1 MLKRLKFVDGS
12 QARKLTL
19 LILFTN
25 MTLSTLLILTVCRM
39 SVIHELC
46 SKSPSPQSLCGSVV
60 EHWSSK
66 AQLEFL
72 MGTQISFFDPRSWQD
87 EKHFSLFLYRA
98 QNLSSFLFDLL
109 ISYLFYFYSYWD
121 KSKSDRSF
129 LKNDGDGSNWV
140 KWAFNN
146 VSNAQAMLDNKSE
159 YLVQSNNNNGLWF
172 ELGLHQVLLNL
183 KCFHNVKF
191 RTLR

>member
-1 MLKRLKFVDGS
+1 
-12 QARKLTL
+12 
-19 LILFTN
+19 

-39 SVIHELC
+39 SVIHELR

-72 MGTQISFFDPRSWQD
+72 MGTQFFFWPTLVTR
-87 EKHFSLFLYRA
+87 HHSLFLYRA
-98 QNLSSFLFDLL
+98 QNLPSFLFDLL
-109 ISYLFYFYSYWD
+109 ISYLFYFYSYWN

-129 LKNDGDGSNWV
+129 LKNDRDGSNWV

-146 VSNAQAMLDNKSE
+146 VSNAQAMSDNKSE
-159 YLVQSNNNNGLWF
+159 YLVQSYNNNGLWF

-183 KCFHNVKF
+183 KCFYSVKY